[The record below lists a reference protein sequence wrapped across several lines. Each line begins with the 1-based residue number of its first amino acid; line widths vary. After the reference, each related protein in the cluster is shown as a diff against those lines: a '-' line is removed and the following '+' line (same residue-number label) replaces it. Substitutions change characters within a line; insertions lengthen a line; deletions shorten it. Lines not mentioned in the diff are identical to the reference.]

1 MIGRREAI
9 CVMYFNIF
17 MLITKSHDFLLLFYI
32 SFSCLSPQWVPPLHP
47 LHRDKVPDRRLLL
60 AQSAGGALH
69 HPHTQALFFQ
79 LHHRPASVVGSPGRH
94 PHHPHPHPRF
104 PHLGHDWPGG
114 LVQQAEWHP
123 GLGHDEEMGVMDW
136 INVPVSSLSKY
147 CTQRRSAQRTV
158 SVGQIIL

>member
-1 MIGRREAI
+1 MYFWAMIGRREAI

-79 LHHRPASVVGSPGRH
+79 LHHRPAGVVGSPGRH

-123 GLGHDEEMGVMDW
+123 GLGHDYGRDGS
-136 INVPVSSLSKY
+136 NGLNLTSQSLH
-147 CTQRRSAQRTV
+147 
-158 SVGQIIL
+158 